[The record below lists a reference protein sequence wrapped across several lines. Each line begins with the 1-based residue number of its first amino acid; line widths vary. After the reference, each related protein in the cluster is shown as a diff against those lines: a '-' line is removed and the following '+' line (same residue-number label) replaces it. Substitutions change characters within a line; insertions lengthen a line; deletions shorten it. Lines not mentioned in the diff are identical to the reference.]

1 MKDLSKILLA
11 QLFVIIS
18 LPLFGQNDF
27 ETRKARRIYKAAQMD
42 SLATRLK
49 LSKYADLSLIP
60 TYKEHLLIGS
70 AFPYDG
76 LLLGI
81 RDFLT
86 EKAGLNIIQS
96 DNELRDIQSSTDK
109 SKIVRVNAQTGIF
122 RQKVGVA
129 GNYIFNFSMTFS
141 DGKTFEFETKI
152 VTNGITDFRLL
163 IFNAIDFNFP
173 LER

>member
-1 MKDLSKILLA
+1 MKELKKLLLLL
-11 QLFVIIS
+11 LFLKYS
-18 LPLFGQNDF
+18 LALFGQTDL
-27 ETRKARRIYKAAQMD
+27 ETRREKRYYREAQMD
-42 SLATRLK
+42 SLAKRLK
-49 LSKYADLSLIP
+49 SSKYADLSLIP
-60 TYKEHLLIGS
+60 TYKEHLLNGS

-86 EKAGLNIIQS
+86 EKAGLSIIKN
-96 DNELRDIQSSTDK
+96 DNELSNIQSSTEID
-109 SKIVRVNAQTGIF
+109 KIVRINAQTGIF

-129 GNYIFNFSMTFS
+129 GNYIFSFSMTFN
-141 DGKTFEFETKI
+141 DGKNYEFETKI

-163 IFNAIDFNFP
+163 IYNAIDFNFP